1 MNMMVKTLTTKDVH
15 TDGDSADSPSV
26 GLTSSALPEA
36 QNPTQKEESSPTGV
50 STKNTL
56 LETPQWYAL
65 RTTYGREMKAYAYL
79 TAKGVTAFCP
89 TIQVVKEVNGTPKNI
104 TQSRLPNIFF
114 AYGTRKEMEKYV
126 YDNVNLPF
134 LRFYYRHFHEGSKIL
149 KTPLIVPKQQ
159 IESLRIICESE
170 ADDILL
176 VPEEVE
182 KFKTGEKVRVTQGKF
197 QGVIGRVARYQGQ
210 QRVGI
215 VIEDAFTITT
225 AYLPKA
231 FLENI

>member
-65 RTTYGREMKAYAYL
+65 RTTYDREMKAYAYL

>member
-1 MNMMVKTLTTKDVH
+1 MMVKTLTTKDVH